1 MTLIPYSERTGAMK
15 KTRFWIVVAIAACL
29 ALLTACG
36 GEPEPPKVLNF
47 TQMEV
52 STDTRTGFFGGRYAS
67 FKVTGSVTN
76 NTGNPVNVDNI
87 PVLTWDNEKLKAET
101 SQEKLLDGETCDVTW
116 EKEISFKG
124 SDIPELSFS
133 GSVEFAGLDDC
144 QTELNEQ
151 LQAIASGFADKDA
164 EEEAA
169 RKKREQEAEEAR
181 KQAEQEAE
189 EARQKEEA
197 DKAALTAC
205 KGKSASEAKKVASGT
220 DYKPI
225 FKDSYDVDV
234 TSDITDTSDAGLA
247 TVTKVTIENGGF
259 FPDPKVTFTLDYT
272 DPAAKAERDK
282 KEKEEVARKQAEEEA
297 QAKREQLKDDIKAC
311 KGQSV
316 THAYKLIK
324 DSGFTYE
331 FCLPS
336 DNNKGYGEDIT
347 DDVKDPVYKGA
358 RKRTKVTD
366 VTLSGNEVRFIVE
379 RPLAITI
386 EDNEE
391 LRAVLQ
397 VKDNFDPS
405 VGAFAEKYAGKN
417 IEFDGCISSVYM
429 EYETEDP
436 RFRSYTA
443 LVEAMDYD
451 PNKAIGPSFQIKDRR
466 VSMLHWVGE
475 APTTL
480 DEGQNIHIVA
490 QLGSFNETNGLYQ
503 LYPLMT
509 SMR

>member
-1 MTLIPYSERTGAMK
+1 MTLTTYSERTGAMK
-15 KTRFWIVVAIAACL
+15 RNRLWIVVAITACL

-36 GEPEPPKVLNF
+36 REPEPPKVLNF

-76 NTGNPVNVDNI
+76 NTGNPVNIDNI
-87 PVLTWDNEKLKAET
+87 PALTWDNEKLKAET

-181 KQAEQEAE
+181 KQAEQEEE

-205 KGKSASEAKKVASGT
+205 KGKSASGAKKVASGT

-247 TVTKVTIENGGF
+247 TVTEVTIDNGGF
-259 FPDPKVTFTLDYT
+259 FPDPKVTFKLDYT
-272 DPAAKAERDK
+272 DPAAQAERDK
-282 KEKEEVARKQAEEEA
+282 EAEE

-358 RKRTKVTD
+358 RKRTKITN
-366 VTLSGNEVRFIVE
+366 VTLDGSDVRFIVE

-391 LRAVLQ
+391 YRAVLQ
-397 VKDNFDPS
+397 VRDNFDPS

-417 IEFDGCISSVYM
+417 IEFDGCFSYVA
-429 EYETEDP
+429 TEFEADNP
-436 RFRSYTA
+436 KYRRYTG

-451 PNKAIGPSFQIKDRR
+451 PDRAIGPTFQFYNLSVKE
-466 VSMLHWVGE
+466 LEWVGDV
-475 APTTL
+475 PTTL
-480 DEGQNIHIVA
+480 DTGQNIHIVA
-490 QLGSFNETNGLYQ
+490 RLGKFNEANGLYRIT
-503 LYPLMT
+503 PLQT
-509 SMR
+509 SLR